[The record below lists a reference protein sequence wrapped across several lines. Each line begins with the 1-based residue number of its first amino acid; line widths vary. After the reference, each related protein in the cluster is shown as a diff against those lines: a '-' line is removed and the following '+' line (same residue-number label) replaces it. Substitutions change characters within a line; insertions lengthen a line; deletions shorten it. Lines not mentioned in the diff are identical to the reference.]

1 MRFNAQKCSKLTGAE
16 MDIREE
22 IKEEGVA
29 SEDLLSE
36 EGKQLGSKERNLDVP
51 PSGTKKSTRRKKS
64 SSKNPRVAV
73 C

>member
-16 MDIREE
+16 MDIKEE
-22 IKEEGVA
+22 IKEEGIA

-36 EGKQLGSKERNLDVP
+36 EGKQLDSKEHNLDVP
-51 PSGTKKSTRRKKS
+51 PKKSTRRKKS
-64 SSKNPRVAV
+64 SSKNPRVLTV